1 MSSTS
6 PSSTPAASAASSA
19 APAAR
24 KPRVQHLMRVESVR
38 RLSPHLLRVTLGGD
52 GFSGIEFKEATDQY
66 IKLLFA
72 DPALGLERPYDM
84 EALRERLPMEQMPVT
99 RTYTIREI
107 DRAAGTLALDMVT
120 HGDEGL
126 AGPWAEQAR
135 PGDLISFFGPGGG
148 YAPRQEADWHL
159 LAGDESALPAIATAL
174 EAMDPEARGVA
185 VVEVPAADDEVPLA
199 APEGVEVRWL
209 HRGAAFTPETTRL
222 TEHVEQLEIPDGDV
236 QVFVHGEREEM
247 KRLRRRLV
255 EECGLPRKG
264 MSLSAYWAHGR
275 VEDQFQAEKR
285 QPIGAIDPD

>member
-19 APAAR
+19 APAGR

-126 AGPWAEQAR
+126 AGRWAEQAR